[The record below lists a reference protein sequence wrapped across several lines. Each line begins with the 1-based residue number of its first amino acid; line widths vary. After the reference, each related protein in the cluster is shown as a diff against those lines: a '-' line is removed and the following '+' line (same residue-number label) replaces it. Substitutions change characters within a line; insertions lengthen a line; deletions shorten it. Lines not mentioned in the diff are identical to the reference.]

1 MVHDIDVC
9 KECHYYKNIENY
21 SCKERHCRKCEN
33 YGERLLPL
41 KWRFKW
47 R

>member
-1 MVHDIDVC
+1 MVHDIDIC
-9 KECHYYKNIENY
+9 KECHCYKNIENY